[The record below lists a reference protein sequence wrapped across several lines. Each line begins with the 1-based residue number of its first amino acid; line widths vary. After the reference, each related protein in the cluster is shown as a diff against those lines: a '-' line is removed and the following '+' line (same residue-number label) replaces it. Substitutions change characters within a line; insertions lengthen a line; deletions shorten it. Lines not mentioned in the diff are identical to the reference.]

1 MKNTLGNLIGST
13 LNLQMALG
21 SIVIFTILIFQS
33 KNMAYLS
40 FCIFFSSIVSY
51 SFSEYRLFA
60 SLGRFIPRYFILFAA
75 VVNGIVSLISPSD
88 FFVVSV

>member
-1 MKNTLGNLIGST
+1 
-13 LNLQMALG
+13 MALG
-21 SIVIFTILIFQS
+21 SIVIFTILIFPIQERGIS
-33 KNMAYLS
+33 LILY
-40 FCIFFSSIVSY
+40 FFSLVVSY

-75 VVNGIVSLISPSD
+75 VVNGIVSLISPSA